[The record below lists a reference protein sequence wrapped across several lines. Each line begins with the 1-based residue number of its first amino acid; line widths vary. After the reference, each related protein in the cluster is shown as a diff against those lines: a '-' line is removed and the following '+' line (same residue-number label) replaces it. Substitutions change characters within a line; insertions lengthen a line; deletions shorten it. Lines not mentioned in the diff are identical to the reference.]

1 MVLDQSRVYAG
12 NYDGLF
18 MSVSIVDPNQ
28 KWEYPVDGGEIFSSA
43 AVTQDRVVF
52 GDRTS
57 QVQCLDRH
65 TGKPLWSFKALDNVD
80 SSPVIAGDKVV
91 VGSDDGRVY
100 LLSLDKGEK
109 LWSYELGK
117 PIISSPAVSHGQVII
132 GCDDGSVYAFGTKSQ
147 H

>member
-1 MVLDQSRVYAG
+1 MLSRVYTG

-18 MSVSIVDPNQ
+18 MSVSISDPNQ
-28 KWEYPVDGGEIFSSA
+28 KWEYPVEGGEIYSSA
-43 AVTQDRVVF
+43 AVSKDRVVF

-65 TGKPLWSFKALDNVD
+65 TGRPLWTFKALDNVD
-80 SSPVIAGDKVV
+80 SSPVICGDKVV

-100 LLSLDKGEK
+100 LLSLAKGEK

-117 PIISSPAVSHGQVII
+117 PIISSPAVSRGQVII
-132 GCDDGSVYAFGTKSQ
+132 GCDDGIVYAFGTK